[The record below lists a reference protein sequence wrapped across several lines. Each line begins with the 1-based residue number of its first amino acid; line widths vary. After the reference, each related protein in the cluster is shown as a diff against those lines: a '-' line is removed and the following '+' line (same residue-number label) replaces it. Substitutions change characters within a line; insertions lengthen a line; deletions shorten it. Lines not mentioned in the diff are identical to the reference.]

1 MIQNLNKSNST
12 GPDGISSKILQLSV
26 SFVSSPLTYII
37 NKSFE
42 LGSFPSAF
50 KIAKVIPIHKKGN
63 ADSIENY
70 RPISLLNNMSKIF
83 EKVMYKRVIDFL
95 NKCNVLSEQQFGFR
109 TGHSTIDALFS
120 SVNFADS

>member
-1 MIQNLNKSNST
+1 MKFKDFLLEGLSNSIFLTPSTNNEIYNVIQNLNKSNST

-95 NKCNVLSEQQFGFR
+95 K
-109 TGHSTIDALFS
+109 
-120 SVNFADS
+120 